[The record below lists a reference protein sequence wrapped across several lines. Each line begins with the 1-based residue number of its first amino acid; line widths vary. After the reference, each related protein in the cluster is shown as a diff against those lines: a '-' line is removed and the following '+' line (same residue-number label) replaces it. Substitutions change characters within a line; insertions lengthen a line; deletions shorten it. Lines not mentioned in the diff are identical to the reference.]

1 MNQTADEL
9 YIPLPLI
16 SRCPNGTT
24 FFQGGQ
30 GQSQMLTPCDCFLKV
45 PAQPRARLPN
55 LTAPA
60 PSNVLKFQ
68 INAVSAP
75 VRTVEICPELVVP
88 CTVPKQTVGGKKKK
102 KGNWVHY
109 GGSLPAMLEALEHVK
124 DVGEALWAW
133 KDTLSNRERTIILKE
148 QKDWRRGVEIFNWF
162 RRERG
167 HELNVIHYNVVLYN
181 VGKARRWGL
190 VLRLWHEMH
199 SFGVA
204 PDNSTYGTLINVCC
218 RGGRGW
224 ATLVWLGDMC
234 KRGLMPDEVTMSIVM
249 QAHKKAGEYETAELF
264 FKRWSSDSIRR
275 MGGRPHYSL
284 CTYNTLIDTYGKAGH
299 LEKVS
304 DTFNQMLREGVAP
317 KVVTFNSMIHAWG
330 KHQCT
335 TE

>member
-1 MNQTADEL
+1 
-9 YIPLPLI
+9 
-16 SRCPNGTT
+16 
-24 FFQGGQ
+24 
-30 GQSQMLTPCDCFLKV
+30 
-45 PAQPRARLPN
+45 LPN

-75 VRTVEICPELVVP
+75 ARTVEICPELVVP
-88 CTVPKQTVGGKKKK
+88 CTVPKQTVGGKKKKK

-148 QKDWRRGVEIFNWF
+148 QKDWRRAVEIFNWF

-190 VLRLWHEMH
+190 VLRLCHEMH